1 MNGAR
6 KKYLR
11 SVGITALLY
20 VAGLLA
26 VYGFSL
32 LGVQTLV
39 VFPVF
44 ILGIVIVSI
53 ETDSGAFGAVLGV
66 LYLVS
71 YDFLFTTPRF
81 GLAIVSKAD
90 IIALVIFLV
99 IALIMNTLTQ
109 RLRKQ
114 LEIAERDATVM
125 SLLTKVSTGLI
136 NSKSPESACS
146 CVERFLRETFERRIA
161 IAYGS
166 PDEGDPLALECYEG
180 NYPTGY
186 GEAGAHGS
194 TMRFLPLSSKD
205 NVYGV
210 ISIDCSEGQ
219 LDQIETAFLTLL
231 IKQTTIAIERNLLES
246 AQQKSELAI
255 ERERFKTTL
264 LRSVSH
270 DLRTPLTSISGNVEY
285 LLANE
290 GIPDSTRR
298 ELLESVQEDARWLRS
313 MVDNLLSM
321 TRIEEPDEPI
331 QMAPEIVDD
340 VVADAVQKTVKR
352 KGAHELTVKMPEDI
366 LVVPMNSQL
375 ISQVLINLIDNAFRH
390 SRPDSHVEVAAWGAG
405 DGVHFAVSDDGDGI
419 DPAALPRVF
428 DRFYTTNDGKG
439 ARSGMGLGLSICK
452 GIVEAHGGTITARNN
467 ENGGATFEFVLP
479 TAENATADEL
489 VNDESEERMQ

>member
-44 ILGIVIVSI
+44 ILGIVIASI
-53 ETDSGAFGAVLGV
+53 ETDSGEFGAVLGV

-146 CVERFLRETFERRIA
+146 CVECFLRETFERRIA

-166 PDEGDPLALECYEG
+166 PNEGDPLALECYEG

-331 QMAPEIVDD
+331 QMAP
-340 VVADAVQKTVKR
+340 KSWTTSSRTPSKR
-352 KGAHELTVKMPEDI
+352 PSSEREPTSSP
-366 LVVPMNSQL
+366 
-375 ISQVLINLIDNAFRH
+375 
-390 SRPDSHVEVAAWGAG
+390 SRC
-405 DGVHFAVSDDGDGI
+405 
-419 DPAALPRVF
+419 PR
-428 DRFYTTNDGKG
+428 T
-439 ARSGMGLGLSICK
+439 SWSS
-452 GIVEAHGGTITARNN
+452 
-467 ENGGATFEFVLP
+467 P
-479 TAENATADEL
+479 
-489 VNDESEERMQ
+489 

>member
-1 MNGAR
+1 NEGR
-6 KKYLR
+6 KKHLR
-11 SVGITALLY
+11 SAGITAVLY
-20 VAGLLA
+20 IAGMLA

-44 ILGIVIVSI
+44 ILGIVIASI
-53 ETDSGAFGAVLGV
+53 ETDSGVFGAILGV

-71 YDFLFTTPRF
+71 YDYLFTMPRY

-90 IIALVIFLV
+90 IIALAIFLV

-114 LEIAERDATVM
+114 LEIAERDAAVM

-146 CVERFLRETFERRIA
+146 CAERFLREILKRAIA
-161 IAYGS
+161 ITYGA
-166 PDEGDPLALECYEG
+166 PDKNDPLALECYEG

-194 TMRFLPLSSKD
+194 TVRFLPLSSKE

-210 ISIDCSEGQ
+210 ISIDCSNGQ
-219 LDQIETAFLTLL
+219 LDQIEAAFLTSL
-231 IKQTTIAIERNLLES
+231 IKQTTIAIERNLLEN
-246 AQQKSELAI
+246 AQQQSELAI

-290 GIPDSTRR
+290 NAPEKTRR
-298 ELLESVQEDARWLRS
+298 ELLESIQEDASWLRS

-331 QMAPEIVDD
+331 QMSPEIVDD
-340 VVADAVQKTVKR
+340 VVADAAQKTIKR

-375 ISQVLINLIDNAFRH
+375 ISQVLINLIDNAFKH
-390 SRPDSHVEVAAWGAG
+390 SRSDSHVEVAAWGAD
-405 DGVHFAVSDDGDGI
+405 DGVHFAVSDDGGGI
-419 DPAALPRVF
+419 DPAILPRVF
-428 DRFYTTNDGKG
+428 DRFCTTDTKKG

-467 ENGGATFEFVLP
+467 EKGGATFEFVLP
-479 TAENATADEL
+479 AAESATADEL
-489 VNDESEERMQ
+489 ACEDPGEEMQ

>member
-1 MNGAR
+1 MNELR
-6 KKYLR
+6 KRRLR
-11 SVGITALLY
+11 SVGITAVLY
-20 VAGLLA
+20 VVGLLA

-32 LGVQTLV
+32 LNVQTLV

-44 ILGIVIVSI
+44 ILGIVIASI
-53 ETDSGAFGAVLGV
+53 ETDSGVFGAVLGV

-71 YDFLFTTPRF
+71 YDYLFTTPRF

-109 RLRKQ
+109 RLRRQ
-114 LEIAERDATVM
+114 LEIAERDAAVM

-146 CVERFLRETFERRIA
+146 SVERFLKETFKRAVTIS
-161 IAYGS
+161 YGP
-166 PDEGDPLALECYEG
+166 PDESVPLALECYEG

-186 GEAGAHGS
+186 GEAGTRAG
-194 TMRFLPLSSKD
+194 TVRYLPLSSKD
-205 NVYGV
+205 EVYGV
-210 ISIDCSEGQ
+210 ISIDCSEGP
-219 LDQIETAFLTLL
+219 LDQIETAFLTSL

-255 ERERFKTTL
+255 EQERFKTTL

-285 LLANE
+285 LMANE
-290 GIPDSTRR
+290 DIPEKTRR
-298 ELLESVQEDARWLRS
+298 ELLESIQEDAQWLRS

-331 QMAPEIVDD
+331 RMAPEIVDD
-340 VVADAVQKTVKR
+340 VVADAAQKTIKR
-352 KGAHELTVKMPEDI
+352 KGAHELTVNMPNEI

-375 ISQVLINLIDNAFRH
+375 ISQVLINLIDNAFKH
-390 SRPDSHVEVAAWGAG
+390 SRPDSHIEVAAWGAD
-405 DGVHFAVSDDGDGI
+405 DGAHFSVSDDGGGI
-419 DPAALPRVF
+419 DPAVLPKIF
-428 DRFYTTNDGKG
+428 DRFYTTAGKNG
-439 ARSGMGLGLSICK
+439 TRSGMGLGLSICK
-452 GIVEAHGGTITARNN
+452 GIVEAHGGSITACNN
-467 ENGGATFEFVLP
+467 DRGGATFEYVLP
-479 TAENATADEL
+479 AAENARATEL
-489 VNDESEERMQ
+489 AYDKTEEDLR